1 MRGRLIG
8 ARCDRCRGRPRG
20 FTRHGPARRRAAR
33 APRTGLVRCWYRG
46 TTAASTKSSVTTFFC
61 SFATRHTS
69 TKRRHVKGKPK
80 MNPFD
85 ISAAHVQ
92 EIACVLTFE
101 RRMLPT
107 TRRNTHH
114 ADLIVHVAVG
124 CTLISRS
131 SILRTVIKSRASFR
145 LPLSHTR
152 RRAAPGACAVG
163 VPEAVPCTV
172 PSGRVVH
179 RKAPYSHDASH
190 ATRLVLSRVVSF
202 RFLT

>member
-1 MRGRLIG
+1 MPRSSTRL
-8 ARCDRCRGRPRG
+8 
-20 FTRHGPARRRAAR
+20 TRHGPARRRAAR

-124 CTLISRS
+124 FTLISRS
-131 SILRTVIKSRASFR
+131 YSSYCNKISSEFPFA
-145 LPLSHTR
+145 PLSH
-152 RRAAPGACAVG
+152 APTCRSRGSRG
-163 VPEAVPCTV
+163 RCT
-172 PSGRVVH
+172 
-179 RKAPYSHDASH
+179 
-190 ATRLVLSRVVSF
+190 
-202 RFLT
+202 